1 MRWVW
6 GDGVS
11 TGWVYGSAKQRGDE
25 GGTREKK
32 KMRRKKRRNERSRR
46 EKERKKKRKYFF
58 NERRK
63 KSFIYIYIYINLV
76 SCYSAQLFMAMH
88 CSYKLEKFS
97 YGTTIAACFL
107 SIGGAKNSNIAI

>member
-1 MRWVW
+1 MREA
-6 GDGVS
+6 G
-11 TGWVYGSAKQRGDE
+11 E
-25 GGTREKK
+25 
-32 KMRRKKRRNERSRR
+32 RK
-46 EKERKKKRKYFF
+46 KERKRENIFLMREERKAL
-58 NERRK
+58 
-63 KSFIYIYIYINLV
+63 YIYIYINLV